1 VIIEFIYEIIHFK
14 LKDEVIYREWLC
26 EIAEKE
32 YRIIGS
38 LKFIFVDE
46 ERIIKINRKFL
57 KHFYTTDIIT
67 FDSSFLNTISGE
79 VYISVPTVQKNSIL
93 YSKGIFEKEINRVIV
108 HGVLHLIGY
117 NDKSEDELRS
127 MRLKEDQ
134 YLKYLD

>member
-1 VIIEFIYEIIHFK
+1 MIIEFIYEIIHFK

>member
-32 YRIIGS
+32 NRIIGS

-46 ERIIKINRKFL
+46 ERINKINRKFL